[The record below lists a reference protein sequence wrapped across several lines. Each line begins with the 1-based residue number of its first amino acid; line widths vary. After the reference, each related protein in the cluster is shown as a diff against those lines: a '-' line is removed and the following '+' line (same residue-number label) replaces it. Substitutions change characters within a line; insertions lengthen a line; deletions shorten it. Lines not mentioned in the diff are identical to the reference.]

1 MNQFLIWRIKF
12 LLWQKKKYSNER
24 MKLLGS
30 INNIM
35 NRINE
40 CFEKNIIN
48 QYYFNT
54 YLSTLEDIHEKY
66 KKICKINLENLSKNR
81 LQINKIRDRLIELSK
96 KTGMMNISSITSLNF
111 CLDVKD
117 LDLPDKNIVEFVDL
131 VFNPFAYS
139 IYDLDQHE
147 KTQANVI
154 TKQLSFFN
162 ASTTEKNKSINTDWN
177 NLVNLKNIMF
187 TKLSKKNS
195 LVESING
202 TRIYISIKIS
212 GKRYALV
219 IDGYF
224 KNDSLN
230 ISRYNG
236 FIFEKQQLLLKQIA
250 SLDIIDNFKYG
261 FIEQISIR
269 DMLMFD
275 VNDLIIN
282 IKTAYET
289 ICEFKKKTISQT
301 VKEFL
306 NKSLEEQRDLI
317 TYFLLCDEE
326 SELQYFSFLLYDL
339 INNESYLLKA
349 QPLADQIFNSLH
361 WSIQKH
367 FKNTVEQVEEYTK
380 KLMNL
385 GEESFSYEKRI
396 CLMRAS
402 DSVKAKA
409 MEKLKEINNK
419 NSENCSKAQQYLDS
433 LLKIPF
439 GINRSEDALNMLD
452 EFKCSID
459 NFIIISINLI
469 NEIIDSNKNKNKNKA
484 NKLKKIVLFLEKYK
498 KHKWKYDS
506 VHLFI
511 ESFCNL
517 IDKVNNLDFEI
528 TVYSKNDNDN
538 KTFINLVEAKLDKL
552 LKKDLVELIQQIN
565 DHISLNN
572 KNYSQNTLLLKKN
585 GAKKML
591 VSVVIE
597 FLDNINIDDSSIKF
611 IWDFLKL
618 DINFLNKKNIS
629 ESHKEDN
636 QNIMMNI
643 TDEVIA
649 SNKDDKYDKIID
661 KLNIHFDNVKNDWT
675 LLRKKTAKYI
685 SNIDDSLDK
694 SIHGQKEAKK
704 EIKRII
710 AQWINGESSG
720 YCLGFEGPPGTGK
733 TSLAKYGIANC
744 LKDNDGS
751 SRPFSFIA
759 LGGSSNGSTLEG
771 HNYTYVGSTYGK
783 IVDILIESQCMNPII
798 YIDELDKISNTDNGR
813 ELIGILT
820 HLTDSTQNDQFMDKY
835 FSGIPLDLS
844 KVLFI
849 FSYNDYY
856 LLDSILAD
864 RIHRVRFDYLK
875 VNEKTHIMSHYLVPN
890 MLTTIGFEKESIKIS
905 KEALLFI
912 IKNYTYEAGVRKL
925 KERVLEIIRQINL
938 ELIQNVTDKFIE
950 NKVVDLEYVE
960 DFFKDKPKIQVKK
973 IGPSP
978 QIGLV
983 NGLFATAAGMGGIT
997 IIEAFKT
1004 PSDTKLALTITG
1016 QQGDVMKESITCAKT
1031 IAWNIIPC
1039 NIKKKIIKDIKDDK
1053 VQPFGIHIHC
1063 PEAATP
1069 KDGPSAGAAITLAI
1083 VSLLTQTPVNNE
1095 VAMTGE
1101 IDLNGQ
1107 VHTIGG
1113 LDLKIEGG
1121 KWAGVKKILVP
1132 EGNRQDLDII
1142 KLKNPTILENID
1154 IVIVKT
1160 IWEVLEHT
1168 LVYSKKKSKIEFS
1181 KFNNDC

>member
-1 MNQFLIWRIKF
+1 MNQFLILRLRF
-12 LLWQKKKYSNER
+12 LLWQKRKYSNER

-54 YLSTLEDIHEKY
+54 YLSTLEEIHERY
-66 KKICKINLENLSKNR
+66 KQICKVTIYNLSHNR
-81 LQINKIRDRLIELSK
+81 ILINKIRDRLVELSK

-117 LDLPDKNIVEFVDL
+117 LEIDDKNIVEFVDL
-131 VFNPFAYS
+131 VFNPFSYS
-139 IYDLDQHE
+139 IYDINQNDND
-147 KTQANVI
+147 KSNN
-154 TKQLSFFN
+154 KLSLFN
-162 ASTTEKNKSINTDWN
+162 QNKNNNQTHSQNDKAKLHTHDWN
-177 NLVNLKNIMF
+177 NIIKLKNIMF

-202 TRIYISIKIS
+202 TRIYISIKINA
-212 GKRYALV
+212 KKYALV

-236 FIFEKQQLLLKQIA
+236 FIFDKQQTLINKIVP
-250 SLDIIDNFKYG
+250 LDINDKFKIGY
-261 FIEQISIR
+261 IEQISIR
-269 DMLMFD
+269 DMLMYD
-275 VNDLIIN
+275 VNDLMIN
-282 IKTAYET
+282 MKTAYET

-317 TYFLLCDEE
+317 TYFLLCDED
-326 SELQYFSFLLYDL
+326 SEFQYFSFLLYDL

-380 KLMNL
+380 KLMNM
-385 GEESFSYEKRI
+385 GDDTFSYEKRV
-396 CLMRAS
+396 CLMRTS
-402 DSVKAKA
+402 DAVKSKA

-439 GINRSEDALNMLD
+439 GINRSEDALNALD
-452 EFKCSID
+452 QFKCTLE
-459 NFIIISINLI
+459 NFIITGINLI
-469 NEIIDSNKNKNKNKA
+469 NDSLINKKGMDFDKSVKLKDVLAFLEAYRNHNWKYDTIHEFIESLRNKYQKINNTEVNIETDDKEENNKLITLVEIKLNKLVKKELVNLIGLINETITNSISANNLSIKKIGNKSVLISRIVTY
-484 NKLKKIVLFLEKYK
+484 LKKINVEHEE
-498 KHKWKYDS
+498 HKSIW
-506 VHLFI
+506 
-511 ESFCNL
+511 
-517 IDKVNNLDFEI
+517 
-528 TVYSKNDNDN
+528 
-538 KTFINLVEAKLDKL
+538 
-552 LKKDLVELIQQIN
+552 
-565 DHISLNN
+565 
-572 KNYSQNTLLLKKN
+572 
-585 GAKKML
+585 
-591 VSVVIE
+591 E
-597 FLDNINIDDSSIKF
+597 FLN
-611 IWDFLKL
+611 L
-618 DINFLNKKNIS
+618 DINFLDKNLAENEDTNFNIS
-629 ESHKEDN
+629 MKIQDNLNKPSNNSLFKEDEKLRD
-636 QNIMMNI
+636 II
-643 TDEVIA
+643 EKT
-649 SNKDDKYDKIID
+649 YDSW
-661 KLNIHFDNVKNDWT
+661 NS
-675 LLRKKTAKYI
+675 LRKLSAKYMTK
-685 SNIDDSLDK
+685 IDDTLDA
-694 SIHGQKEAKK
+694 SIYGQNDAKQ

-744 LKDNDGS
+744 LKDSDGS
-751 SRPFSFIA
+751 PRPFSFIA

-835 FSGIPLDLS
+835 FAGIPLDLS

-864 RIHRVRFDYLK
+864 RIHRVKFDYLK
-875 VNEKTHIMSHYLVPN
+875 ITEKTHILSHYLIPN
-890 MLTTIGFEKESIKIS
+890 MLTTIGFNKKSINIS
-905 KEALLFI
+905 TEAILFI

-938 ELIQNVTDKFIE
+938 ELIQDADNKFIK
-950 NKVVDLEYVE
+950 NKVIDIKYVS
-960 DFFKDKPKIQVKK
+960 DFFKDKPKIHVKK
-973 IGPSP
+973 IGPYP
-978 QIGLV
+978 QVGLV

-1004 PSDTKLALTITG
+1004 PNDTKLALTITG

-1039 NIKKKIIKDIKDDK
+1039 DIKRKIIKDIKDEII
-1053 VQPFGIHIHC
+1053 QPFGVHIHC

-1069 KDGPSAGAAITLAI
+1069 KDGPSAGAAITLAM
-1083 VSLLTQTPVNNE
+1083 VSLLTNTKVNNE

-1113 LDLKIEGG
+1113 LDLKIDGG

-1132 EGNRQDLDII
+1132 DGNRQDLDII
-1142 KLKNPTILENID
+1142 KLKNPTILENIE
-1154 IVIVKT
+1154 IVVVT
-1160 IWEVLEHT
+1160 NIWEVLEHA
-1168 LVYSKKKSKIEFS
+1168 LVYADKQEPIT
-1181 KFNNDC
+1181 FNDFTELC